1 MGAKSIFQVRCPFFR
16 CPFFRSGAHFSG
28 QVVHFSGQVVHFSG
42 QVVHFSG
49 QVPIFQVAFRVS
61 RPERGPKKHPFL
73 IVRCTYGAYRDHT
86 PGLSGAPIGE
96 GYGGRE
102 LLRRVM

>member
-1 MGAKSIFQVRCPFFR
+1 MGRGRSGSSVGAKSIFQVR

-28 QVVHFSGQVVHFSG
+28 QVVHFSGQVAHFA
-42 QVVHFSG
+42 G

-61 RPERGPKKHPFL
+61 TPEGGPKKHPFL